1 MAYMKDKA
9 GRRLDTFKVAD
20 GLEQARRRPAS
31 LNLAPAALSS
41 TLPTVTLA
49 KGSGASAIAVP
60 SGGSG
65 YVVGDRVT
73 LAGGTFTAP
82 AVGNVTS
89 VSGGA
94 ITAVA
99 VDTAGLYT
107 ATPSNPVSQAS
118 TTGAGTGAT
127 FTVTWNGGVGATM
140 ATPAAYGVTN
150 PALFRFTGAGPANI
164 GASGYYGD
172 SVNNGTACT
181 WEWVSDAS
189 KMDIKLN
196 GLNTKAVLY
205 VNGQRIDTNGVT
217 TDTSGAGYLYTLDW
231 AGVAVP
237 RTYKLF
243 AVNSAFKSVATNST
257 AKVWAPVEPRKPLAY
272 GLGDSYMFG
281 TGATTVA
288 DAAFDYM
295 CQFLGLEGL
304 PDGIGGSGWNS
315 TGSTAPVTRATNKLT
330 ALTYKPDYVFLDL
343 GYNDAG
349 GNMTT
354 LADSFDATVAA
365 IRSIVPAAK
374 IIAFGPATPLGGS
387 ANLTAV
393 KNAVS
398 ARCTALGIPFID
410 VENWVDGTNKSVYTD
425 ADNVHPKPAGHAY
438 IGARKAQAV
447 ASYL

>member
-1 MAYMKDKA
+1 MDVVALGMAKA
-9 GRRLDTFKVAD
+9 DAKKNYAPRLEA
-20 GLEQARRRPAS
+20 ARRRPGPMS
-31 LNLAPAALSS
+31 LIPATIAT
-41 TLPTVTLA
+41 TLPTVTIA
-49 KGSGASAIAVP
+49 KGSGASAIAVA

-73 LAGGTFTAP
+73 MAGGTFTAP
-82 AVGNVTS
+82 AIGNVTS

-107 ATPSNPVSQAS
+107 VTPSNPVSQAS
-118 TTGAGTGAT
+118 TSGSGTGAT

-140 ATPAAYGVTN
+140 ATPAAFGVTN
-150 PALFRFTGAGPANI
+150 TAFFRFTGAGPANI
-164 GASGYYGD
+164 GGSGYYGD
-172 SVNNGTACT
+172 SVQNGTACT
-181 WEWVSDAS
+181 WEWTTDAS
-189 KMDIKLN
+189 KMDIKLS
-196 GLNTKAVLY
+196 GSNTKAVLF
-205 VNGQRIDTNGVT
+205 VNGQRIDTNGIT
-217 TDTSGAGYLYTLDW
+217 TDASGAGYLYSLDW

-257 AKVWAPVEPRKPLAY
+257 AKVWAPIEPRKPLAY

-288 DAAFDYM
+288 DAAFDHM

-315 TGSTAPVTRATNKLT
+315 AGATAPATRATNKLT

-354 LADSFDATVAA
+354 LAASFDATVTAIKAA
-365 IRSIVPAAK
+365 VPKAK
-374 IIAFGPATPLGGS
+374 IIAFGPATPLGAT
-387 ANLTAV
+387 ANLTLV

-398 ARCTALGIPFID
+398 ARCTAGGIPFID

-425 ADNVHPKPAGHAY
+425 VDNVHPKPAGHAY